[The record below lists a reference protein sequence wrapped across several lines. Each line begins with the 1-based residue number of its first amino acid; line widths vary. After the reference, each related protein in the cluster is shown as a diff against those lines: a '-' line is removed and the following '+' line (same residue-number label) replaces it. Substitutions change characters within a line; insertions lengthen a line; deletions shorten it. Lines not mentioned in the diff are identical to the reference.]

1 MSTLLQIVTRF
12 CEETGQTV
20 PSSVVGNTDLGV
32 LQLKRLLEVVGEH
45 IVQKG
50 DWQRLRRRITWTSV
64 AGEDQ
69 GLITSITGIS
79 SPGVIIPNTFW
90 DNTLR
95 RPIFGPVSDQNWQA
109 LKAFVPSNPLYQ
121 FRIENGKILINGD
134 MPVGHTLT
142 FIYQTKAW
150 IETAASSG
158 LYIEAFA
165 NDSNVPVFSDQLMT
179 LGLRAFWL
187 RAKQLPFDAE
197 MQMFSS
203 ALMDEGT
210 RDKVKPV
217 IDMSDGNRQ
226 MIRPGVFV
234 PAGNWNVTP

>member
-1 MSTLLQIVTRF
+1 MSTLLQIISRF
-12 CEETGQTV
+12 CEENAQV
-20 PSSVVGNTDLGV
+20 IPASVIGNTDPAV
-32 LQLKRLLEVVGEH
+32 IQYKRLLELVGEH

-69 GLITSITGIS
+69 GLITAITGIS

-121 FRIENGKILINGD
+121 FRIENGKILVNGD
-134 MPVGHTLT
+134 LPAGHTLT
-142 FIYQTKAW
+142 FIYQTTAW
-150 IETAASSG
+150 IETAAGGGS
-158 LYIEAFA
+158 YITNFA
-165 NDSNVPVFSDQLMT
+165 NDANVPVFPDQLMT

-203 ALMDEGT
+203 ALMDAGT
-210 RDKVKPV
+210 RDQVKPV

-226 MIRPGVFV
+226 MIRPGIFV